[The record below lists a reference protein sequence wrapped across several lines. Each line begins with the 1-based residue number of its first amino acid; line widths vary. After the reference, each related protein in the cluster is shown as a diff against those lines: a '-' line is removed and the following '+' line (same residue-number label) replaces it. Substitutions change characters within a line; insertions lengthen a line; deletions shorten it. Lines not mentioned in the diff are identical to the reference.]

1 MEAIEEA
8 SSSSSESS
16 TSSRSTSKAQSRA
29 AVSDQ
34 SGDITTGSTTKTS
47 FLSVSSSSSPS
58 SSSSSNLLL
67 LSVANLED
75 RSLPNSK
82 ESNYQSHVRGH
93 HPTCDNKYPSE
104 QVGGGGISDFDV
116 KPEQCCLTLNPSE
129 PSSLTS
135 NSSSTSS
142 TYSSSSEG
150 ERELNLNQRK
160 ASQLRMAQIMDSAS
174 SSTSSPSTSMANNN
188 VQENDKGVSS
198 PMSGGHLEVELK
210 SAKDTIKLKDLEIAK
225 LSRIRQ
231 DVESELEDLTAS
243 LFEEAHKMVRDA
255 NVKQASAEKVAA
267 EAHMKIEGLETE
279 VAALKTLVLTST
291 PSQPNKHL
299 HPQLDPKRSKKK
311 SKVDL
316 GTISP
321 PSSAPSSKSNSL
333 NRGCQLESGSYNCSG
348 STSSNSI
355 SLGGGDHDDDVD
367 GGHTH
372 QPMKLIDPILRKEFI
387 SWKKTPTLETTHPF
401 MERIY
406 QEDIHLCLAFVNR
419 DLSKQV
425 LAAIQAN
432 TVCLDPVKDFS
443 NVPRDCA
450 LLQSP
455 VLCKYVLK
463 LNLGHE
469 EDHFISQLARNR
481 IASVCDCINYLRYIV
496 QGLVKSHVN
505 DVYWEVMHLRGK
517 MALARLGFSPD

>member
-1 MEAIEEA
+1 MEAIDEA
-8 SSSSSESS
+8 ISSSESS
-16 TSSRSTSKAQSRA
+16 TSSRSTSKVHSEGAA

-34 SGDITTGSTTKTS
+34 SGDIAITTGSNTKN
-47 FLSVSSSSSPS
+47 PS
-58 SSSSSNLLL
+58 HLLL
-67 LSVANLED
+67 LSVANLEET
-75 RSLPNSK
+75 SSTLPNSW
-82 ESNYQSHVRGH
+82 ESNYQTTNLRHDVRGH
-93 HPTCDNKYPSE
+93 QTSDNKRTSNE
-104 QVGGGGISDFDV
+104 QVVGGISDFDV
-116 KPEQCCLTLNPSE
+116 KPEQCCLTLNQSG

-135 NSSSTSS
+135 NSSSSSS
-142 TYSSSSEG
+142 TTTNSSSSEG
-150 ERELNLNQRK
+150 ERELNHNQRK
-160 ASQLRMAQIMDSAS
+160 ASKLRMAQIDSAAS
-174 SSTSSPSTSMANNN
+174 PTSPPPTSVANNN
-188 VQENDKGVSS
+188 VQEKSHVPGN
-198 PMSGGHLEVELK
+198 LESELK
-210 SAKDTIKLKDLEIAK
+210 SAKDTIKLKDLEISK

-255 NVKQASAEKVAA
+255 NVKQASAEKIAA

-355 SLGGGDHDDDVD
+355 SLGGGDHEDDVD

-387 SWKKTPTLETTHPF
+387 SWKKAPTLDTTHPF

-406 QEDIHLCLAFVNR
+406 QEDIHLCLAFLNR

-425 LAAIQAN
+425 LEAIQAN